1 MKSILSF
8 IILILLS
15 TPGIHAREQPNFLL
29 ITVDDMNWDSPGY
42 SGGVARNI
50 TPNLDQLAAEGRYFS
65 KAHVT
70 VAVCQPSRQSML
82 TGLYPP
88 NNGALGFF
96 PIREDVPTLTGIL
109 SEHGYFNAIFG
120 KIGHMTPVKQFAWD
134 MVERDLD
141 NKRYY
146 LSLGRDPDF
155 AYQATKTYIRHAQ
168 EDGKP
173 FFINANALD
182 PHRPFHDSDEE
193 RNRFKDVLDEY
204 PDPSHSYATGEVA
217 VPAFLPDLPEIREEM
232 AQYASSVRRADDVVG
247 ATLRA
252 LKESG
257 EEENTIVIFLSD
269 NGMPFPFGKWDV
281 YINST
286 RTPLL
291 IRWPGKIE
299 PGIDDEHY
307 ITAVDLMPT
316 ILEYAGIK
324 TTYELDGRS
333 MVRLLEDEQVDD
345 WRDFVVTAH
354 YEAIL
359 YGFALKNIARDQ
371 GKSLAEVHRTYQE
384 HGWELRPDHS
394 NEGTM
399 SLPINK
405 RAIHVNGFLY
415 IYNPW
420 VVLNMENRR
429 EGGPSL
435 NAMIANAQKNAD
447 IKKRLEFY
455 LTRVPEELY
464 HLEKDPHSLNNLI
477 DDPAF
482 EDELQTARRTL
493 LEWMQDSK
501 DPNADEFSDFM
512 AIGKPE

>member
-1 MKSILSF
+1 MKPILAFYIF
-8 IILILLS
+8 ILFSALN
-15 TPGIHAREQPNFLL
+15 THAQKPPNFIL

-42 SGGVARNI
+42 SGGVARNV
-50 TPNLDQLAAEGRYFS
+50 TPNLDQLASEGRYFS

-82 TGLYPP
+82 TGVYPP

-96 PIREDVPTLTGIL
+96 PINEGVPTLTGIL
-109 SEHGYFNAIFG
+109 REHGYFNAIFG
-120 KIGHMTPVKQFAWD
+120 KIEHMQPMQQFAWD
-134 MVERDLD
+134 MIESDLD
-141 NKRYY
+141 SERFY
-146 LSLGRDPDF
+146 LSLGRDPKF
-155 AYQATKTYIRHAQ
+155 AYNATKAYISRAQ
-168 EDGKP
+168 KEGKP

-182 PHRPFHDSDEE
+182 PHRPFHDSDDE

-204 PDPSHSYATGEVA
+204 PDPSHSYATGEVE
-217 VPAFLPDLPEIREEM
+217 VPAFLPDLPEISEEM

-257 EEENTIVIFLSD
+257 EEANTVVIFLSD

-281 YINST
+281 YMQST

-291 IRWPGKIE
+291 IRWPGRIE
-299 PGIDDEHY
+299 PGKDDEHY
-307 ITAVDLMPT
+307 ITSVDLMPT
-316 ILEYAGIK
+316 ILEYAGIEA
-324 TTYELDGRS
+324 THAMDGRS
-333 MVRLLEDEQVDD
+333 LVPLLEDRPVDD

-359 YGFALKNIARDQ
+359 YGFALKNIARNQ
-371 GKSLAEVHRTYQE
+371 GKTLAEVHREYQE
-384 HGWELRPDHS
+384 QGWELRPEHS
-394 NEGTM
+394 DEGTM

-435 NAMIANAQKNAD
+435 HAMIVNAPKNAD
-447 IKKRLEFY
+447 IKQRLDFY

-464 HLEKDPHSLNNLI
+464 HLEKDPHSLHNLI
-477 DDPAF
+477 DDPGF
-482 EDELQTARRTL
+482 SEERQTARAAL
-493 LEWMQDSK
+493 LGWMQDSG
-501 DPNADEFSDFM
+501 DPNADEFNHFLT
-512 AIGKPE
+512 KKK